1 MNKSHKIILSVSL
14 SIIAAILVVCIVLAS
29 IRNAPTQL
37 SSSGNLDFVSSA
49 TQTVSPPEQSSE
61 VLPVS
66 SEEPVSSEDNVSS
79 QESAPP
85 APLETV
91 PTTPL
96 QTQPLSSVHA
106 IPEGAESFNITL
118 SFLGDMILASDVA
131 VANAAGRFNDYF
143 NRLGSDYFLQN
154 VRHIFEADDF
164 TIANVENVF
173 TDRQLTP
180 KVKDYTPAFWF
191 SSSTNHIDILSRS
204 SVEGAFLAN
213 NHTYDYGNEGY
224 NDTVATV
231 RNAGMIHGDENN
243 TMYFEKGGYIIA
255 VVSSGLWGEYQ
266 ANSIINALHEAQQ
279 YSHYQVVLFHGGT
292 EAVHTPEEWKKRSA
306 RRFVDNG
313 ADLVVGGHPH
323 VLQPRE
329 IYNGVEIIYS
339 VGNFCYGGAL
349 RPENRT
355 VIYQMNLTVGAD
367 LSLISSASNMIPC
380 YVYTGAV
387 NNYQPA
393 IVDDPAIN
401 QRILDF
407 MDGKISSP
415 V

>member
-1 MNKSHKIILSVSL
+1 MENKHKIILSVSL
-14 SIIAAILVVCIVLAS
+14 SVIAAILVVCIVLIS
-29 IRNAPTQL
+29 IRNMPEQL
-37 SSSGNLDFVSSA
+37 SSSVNSAVTSSAVQTIVSSKEESVDSS
-49 TQTVSPPEQSSE
+49 TVSSKEATSS
-61 VLPVS
+61 VA
-66 SEEPVSSEDNVSS
+66 S
-79 QESAPP
+79 QAPTT
-85 APLETV
+85 PLETV
-91 PTTPL
+91 PTEPL
-96 QTQPLSSVHA
+96 QTAPLSSIHA
-106 IPEGAESFNITL
+106 IPEGAQEFNITL
-118 SFLGDMILASDVA
+118 TFLGDMILASDVA

-143 NRLGSDYFLQN
+143 DRLGADYFLQN
-154 VRHIFEADDF
+154 VRHIFEDDDF

-180 KVKDYTPAFWF
+180 KLKDYTPAFWF
-191 SSSTNHIDILSRS
+191 SSKTSHINILSNS
-204 SVEGAFLAN
+204 GIEGAFLAN
-213 NHTYDYGNEGY
+213 NHTFDYGNEGY

-231 RNAGMIHGDENN
+231 RNAGMIHGDPNN
-243 TMYFEKGGYIIA
+243 TMYFEKGGYIVA

-266 ANSIINALHEAQQ
+266 ANTIINQLHEAQK

-292 EAVHTPEEWKKRSA
+292 EAVHVPEEWKKRAA
-306 RRFVDNG
+306 RKFVDNG

-355 VIYQMNLTVGAD
+355 VIYQMNLTVSAD
-367 LSLISSASNMIPC
+367 HTLISSASNMIPC

-393 IVDDPAIN
+393 IVDDPTIK